1 MVKAGVSM
9 SLMGKT
15 VSEWSSIAEA
25 GGNSRDITEAQLYMG
40 LCSYW
45 GFGVTKN
52 ADKCAVYIST
62 AAKSNND
69 LTELAKGIC
78 FFGGF
83 GVAPD
88 MNAAVA
94 IFQKY
99 ATDGNALAQHELG
112 LCYKYGYGTKKDVD
126 KAKELFNA
134 CLKQGLT
141 PARNHL

>member
-1 MVKAGVSM
+1 MTM

-15 VSEWSSIAEA
+15 VGEWSVIAKA
-25 GGNSRDITEAQLYMG
+25 GGHSRDITEAQLYMG
-40 LCSYW
+40 LCYYW
-45 GFGVTKN
+45 GFGVVKN
-52 ADKCAVYIST
+52 ADLCAAYIST

-99 ATDGNALAQHELG
+99 AYDGNALAQHELG
-112 LCYKYGYGTKKDVD
+112 LCYKYGYGIKKDEV

>member
-1 MVKAGVSM
+1 MVMHSMSM

-15 VSEWSSIAEA
+15 VSEWSAIAEA
-25 GGNSRDITEAQLYMG
+25 GGHSRDITEAQLYMG

-45 GFGVTKN
+45 GFGVPKN
-52 ADKCAVYIST
+52 ASLCAAYIST

-78 FFGGF
+78 FFGGL

-88 MNAAVA
+88 MNAARA

-112 LCYKYGYGTKKDVD
+112 LCYKYGYGIKKDVG
-126 KAKELFNA
+126 KAKEWFNA
-134 CLKQGLT
+134 CLEQGLT